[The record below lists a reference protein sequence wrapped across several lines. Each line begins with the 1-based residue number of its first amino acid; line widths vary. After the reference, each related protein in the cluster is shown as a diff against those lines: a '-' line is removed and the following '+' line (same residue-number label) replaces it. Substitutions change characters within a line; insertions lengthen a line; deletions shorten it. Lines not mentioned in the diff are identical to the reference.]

1 MLVLGAGEEGESTE
15 KEWKWFKALY
25 SSVAHRMS
33 EL

>member
-1 MLVLGAGEEGESTE
+1 MLVLGAGKGGESSE
-15 KEWKWFKALY
+15 KEWKWFKALF

>member
-1 MLVLGAGEEGESTE
+1 MLVLGAGEGESTE
-15 KEWKWFKALY
+15 KEWKWFKALF